1 MIIQERKVRRL
12 VALLTGS
19 LLSLQ
24 AFIVPAAAMQ
34 VQEEPAPAITAD
46 QYQFEDGDFKSS
58 PNILLPKG
66 MTEPVFVN
74 PETDSSE
81 TERESSAIQNNSAD
95 TSLQTMVSGQMNLDV
110 SSVAAV
116 FPSQNGMYLY
126 YMRQRVFKQQALD
139 GTVRDIVSY
148 PSGYEQICRS
158 GDRVFIEDHSGYGD
172 DARLVVTTVL
182 LSSGQVEGEFTL
194 NDSSQWFNDML
205 VDESGRIFLLV
216 SGSDT
221 STIYLYSA
229 QQCH

>member
-12 VALLTGS
+12 VALLTSS

-126 YMRQRVFKQQALD
+126 YMITCGRGSSSSRLLMEPYAISSPILLAMSRSADQATVF
-139 GTVRDIVSY
+139 
-148 PSGYEQICRS
+148 
-158 GDRVFIEDHSGYGD
+158 
-172 DARLVVTTVL
+172 
-182 LSSGQVEGEFTL
+182 
-194 NDSSQWFNDML
+194 SSQ
-205 VDESGRIFLLV
+205 
-216 SGSDT
+216 
-221 STIYLYSA
+221 TIPVMETMHAWS
-229 QQCH
+229 